1 MDYKGK
7 DFHGDRVQRYAALR
21 VAMAKQYGDESFGP
35 TETHFLDDEEMTTQ
49 EQKEQKDKVK
59 ANKGLIKIGY
69 NLILEKS
76 KKGKNFLLFLSM
88 ELEVEVEKSY

>member
-1 MDYKGK
+1 
-7 DFHGDRVQRYAALR
+7 
-21 VAMAKQYGDESFGP
+21 
-35 TETHFLDDEEMTTQ
+35 MTTQ

-76 KKGKNFLLFLSM
+76 TKGKNFLLFLSM

>member
-1 MDYKGK
+1 
-7 DFHGDRVQRYAALR
+7 
-21 VAMAKQYGDESFGP
+21 
-35 TETHFLDDEEMTTQ
+35 MTTQ

-59 ANKGLIKIGY
+59 ANKGLIKIAY
-69 NLILEKS
+69 NRILEKS

>member
-1 MDYKGK
+1 
-7 DFHGDRVQRYAALR
+7 
-21 VAMAKQYGDESFGP
+21 
-35 TETHFLDDEEMTTQ
+35 MTTQ

-88 ELEVEVEKSY
+88 ELEVEVEKSYQNISID